1 MSVSDDKKDSKKI
14 EVKKEQS
21 YVSVGKGGKGSSTIN
36 LLNNL
41 SKGKSPF
48 KKESKQAQKEVYGV
62 GGLVSYPYAP
72 ANFLLLYE
80 ANPVFAG
87 CVKQI
92 AKDVA
97 GLGWKLVLKEGE
109 KENETEKKK
118 IQGFLDRPNPEE
130 SLRTILNELLIDW
143 GVIGWWGLEVLRDN
157 KHEIVEIYHTPAH
170 TFKIHKKKK
179 KFFQKRG
186 MDEAWF
192 KAFGVEENIS
202 AKDGKKGTYD
212 LKTRAS
218 ELIYYKNYYPRSDFY
233 GAPNILSA
241 IGAVMALTEIRDYNL
256 SFFENYG
263 VPAWMIVL
271 KGNWADDAVNI
282 IRNFLDSEIKG
293 TKNAKKTM
301 VFKVNEGDSVDSEK
315 LSEGRQEASFK
326 AYIQILIDDI
336 LMSYSMPGYRLG
348 LNIVGKLGG
357 SNIREATEI
366 YKNGVVEPLQEDIE
380 DMVNHKLIEEGLNCS
395 SYRFKLN
402 DLDIRDV
409 DAEVKRYVRLFNMGA
424 VTPNQV
430 INLLGI
436 GKPYT
441 GGNKFYIG
449 TGLVEVGEEELK
461 KREDKFI
468 KAMED
473 LKEGISKLAEGDFL
487 KEVDEGESED

>member
-1 MSVSDDKKDSKKI
+1 MSMSDNKK
-14 EVKKEQS
+14 ENKKEQS
-21 YVSVGKGGKGSSTIN
+21 YVSVGKGGKGSSTIT

-41 SKGKSPF
+41 NKGKSPF

-92 AKDVA
+92 ARDVA

-109 KENETEKKK
+109 KENEAERKK
-118 IQGFLDRPNPEE
+118 IQEFLDRPNPDD
-130 SLRTILNELLIDW
+130 SLRTVLKELIIDW
-143 GVIGWWGLEVLRDN
+143 GVIGWWGLEVLRDA
-157 KHEIVEIYHTPAH
+157 KHEVTEIFHVPAH
-170 TFKIHKKKK
+170 TLKIHKGKK

-186 MDEAWF
+186 MKEAWF
-192 KAFGVEENIS
+192 KAFGTEDNIS
-202 AKDGKKGTYD
+202 AKDGKKGTYN
-212 LKTRAS
+212 LETRAS
-218 ELIYYKNYYPRSDFY
+218 ELIFYKNYYPRSDFY
-233 GAPNILSA
+233 GAPEILSA
-241 IGAVMALTEIRDYNL
+241 LGSVIALTQIRDYNM

-271 KGNWADDAVNI
+271 KGNWDDDAVKT
-282 IRNFLDSEIKG
+282 IRNFLDNEIKG

-301 VFKVNEGDSVDSEK
+301 VFKVEEGDSVDSEK
-315 LSEGRQEASFK
+315 LSESVQEASFK
-326 AYIQILIDDI
+326 AYIQLLIDDI

-357 SNIREATEI
+357 SNIRESTEI

-380 DMVNHKLIEEGLNCS
+380 DMVNHKLIEEGLNCK
-395 SYRFKLN
+395 SYKFKLN

-424 VTPNQV
+424 VNSNQV
-430 INLLGI
+430 INFLDL
-436 GKPYT
+436 GKPYPE
-441 GGNKFYIG
+441 GDKYYIG
-449 TGLVEVGEEELK
+449 STLVEVGEEAIE
-461 KREDKFI
+461 KRQDKFMQAVEELG
-468 KAMED
+468 KD
-473 LKEGISKLAEGDFL
+473 VKKLINE
-487 KEVDEGESED
+487 K